1 MDWMS
6 NLFVVLLLTTI
17 TGTIF
22 YLVGIPFRR
31 IWFKRD
37 IRLIRFQMRVTQ
49 LAFMV
54 PFVYIVLY
62 LHTRVYLPGI
72 DSDINLFYHTPITVK
87 VCVALGCLWV
97 SLFLILLAYK
107 VYRYYGWIKVC
118 RGNIPEEDKKIE
130 AVFTEVCEQLGISD
144 KVSLSRNDMVDM
156 PCIAYYHGYT
166 VVLPLDCYTEK
177 EAAIIFYHEL
187 CHYLNGDIYLKTVSC
202 VAVLLHVFNPVAH
215 FVMRELSLI
224 CEEYCDRMACLKGEK
239 AFTKKEYYE
248 MILNEVAE
256 GKKRERYNLFML
268 ADTIEDYERRV
279 QCMKEY
285 HVHGGIK
292 KGAAVLLSACFL
304 LGSSITALAA
314 GEGVTEAYGV
324 VADAT
329 DIRNEES
336 VEAVAALSD
345 EEVLEEFARAY
356 DLNPEDVVMMG
367 EEGIEVIGDF
377 INITWH
383 GIPAGKTYMYTGMS
397 QSAGDTVTAT
407 SVGTPSDIRY
417 QMGIKDPN
425 QIMRYV
431 EGSGTVQHDFAIS
444 IDGRYYFFVTNLS
457 SSKTLDVKA
466 TIIR

>member
-37 IRLIRFQMRVTQ
+37 IGLIRFQMRVTQ

-54 PFVYIVLY
+54 PFVYIILY
-62 LHTRVYLPGI
+62 LHARIYLPGI
-72 DSDINLFYHTPITVK
+72 KSNINLFYHTPMTLK
-87 VCVALGCLWV
+87 ACVMLGCLWV
-97 SLFLILLAYK
+97 GSFLILLAHK
-107 VYRYYGWIKVC
+107 LYRYYSWMRVC
-118 RGNIPEEDKKIE
+118 QGNIPEEDWKIE
-130 AVFTEVCEQLGISD
+130 AVFTEVCEQLGISGR
-144 KVSLSRNDMVDM
+144 VSLSRNDMVNM
-156 PCIAYYHGYT
+156 PCIAYCHGFT

-187 CHYLNGDIYLKTVSC
+187 CHYLNGDIYLKTASC
-202 VAVLLHVFNPVAH
+202 VAALLHVFNPMAH
-215 FVMRELSLI
+215 IVMRELSLV
-224 CEEYCDRMACLKGEK
+224 CEEYCDRMACLKG
-239 AFTKKEYYE
+239 AGVFTKKEYYE

-268 ADTIEDYERRV
+268 ADTIGDYERRV
-279 QCMKEY
+279 QCMREY

-292 KGAAVLLSACFL
+292 KGAAVLLAVCFL

-314 GEGVTEAYGV
+314 GEGVTEAYGAV
-324 VADAT
+324 VDAT
-329 DIRNEES
+329 EVRTEES
-336 VEAVAALSD
+336 VETIANLSD
-345 EEVLEEFARAY
+345 EEVLEEFAKAY

-367 EEGIEVIGDF
+367 EEGIETVGDTIVI
-377 INITWH
+377 NWP
-383 GIPAGKTYMYTGMS
+383 GIPASKTYMYTGMS
-397 QSAGDTVTAT
+397 QSVGDIVFAST
-407 SVGTPSDIRY
+407 SGSPSDIRY

-431 EGSGTVQHDFAIS
+431 EGSGNFSHNFSIS

-457 SSKTLDVKA
+457 NSKTLDITA
-466 TIIR
+466 TLIR

>member
-37 IRLIRFQMRVTQ
+37 VRLIRFQMRVTQ

-54 PFVYIVLY
+54 PFVYIILY
-62 LHTRVYLPGI
+62 LHARIYLPGI
-72 DSDINLFYHTPITVK
+72 KSNINLFYHTPITLK
-87 VCVALGCLWV
+87 ACVMLGCLWV
-97 SLFLILLAYK
+97 GSFLILLAHK
-107 VYRYYGWIKVC
+107 LYRYYSWMRVC
-118 RGNIPEEDKKIE
+118 RGNIPEEDWKIE
-130 AVFTEVCEQLGISD
+130 AVFTEICEQLGVSG
-144 KVSLSRNDMVDM
+144 KVSLSRNDMVNM
-156 PCIAYYHGYT
+156 PCIAYCHGFT

-187 CHYLNGDIYLKTVSC
+187 CHYLNGDIYLKTASC
-202 VAVLLHVFNPVAH
+202 VAALLHVFNPMAH
-215 FVMRELSLI
+215 IVMSELSLV
-224 CEEYCDRMACLKGEK
+224 CEEYCDRVACLKG
-239 AFTKKEYYE
+239 ARVFTEKEYYE
-248 MILNEVAE
+248 MILNEVEE

-268 ADTIEDYERRV
+268 ADTIGDYERRV
-279 QCMKEY
+279 QCMREY

-314 GEGVTEAYGV
+314 GEGVTEAYGAV
-324 VADAT
+324 VDAT
-329 DIRNEES
+329 EVRTEES
-336 VEAVAALSD
+336 VETIADLND

-356 DLNPEDVVMMG
+356 DLNPEDVVIMG
-367 EEGIEVIGDF
+367 EEGIETVGDTIVI
-377 INITWH
+377 NWP

-397 QSAGDTVTAT
+397 QSVGDTVSAM
-407 SVGTPSDIRY
+407 SVGSPSDIRY
-417 QMGIKDPN
+417 QMGIKDPQ

-457 SSKTLDVKA
+457 GSKTLDITA
-466 TIIR
+466 TLIR

>member
-62 LHTRVYLPGI
+62 LRTRVYLPGI
-72 DSDINLFYHTPITVK
+72 KSRIDLFYHTPATLKACIV
-87 VCVALGCLWV
+87 LGCLWV
-97 SLFLILLAYK
+97 GSFLVLLASK
-107 VYRYYGWIKVC
+107 LYRYYGWMRVC
-118 RGNIPEEDKKIE
+118 QGNIPEEDWKIE
-130 AVFTEVCEQLGISD
+130 AVFTEICEHLGVSGR
-144 KVSLSRNDMVDM
+144 VSLSRNDMVDM
-156 PCIAYYHGYT
+156 PCIAYCHGFT
-166 VVLPLDCYTEK
+166 VVLPLNCYTEK

-187 CHYLNGDIYLKTVSC
+187 CHYLNGDIYLKTASC
-202 VAVLLHVFNPVAH
+202 VAALLHVFNPMAH
-215 FVMRELSLI
+215 IVMRELSLV
-224 CEEYCDRMACLKGEK
+224 CEEYCDRMACLKG
-239 AFTKKEYYE
+239 AGVFTKKEYYE

-279 QCMKEY
+279 QCMREY

-292 KGAAVLLSACFL
+292 KGMAVLLSACFL

-314 GEGVTEAYGV
+314 GEGVTEAYGA

-329 DIRNEES
+329 DVRNEES
-336 VEAVAALSD
+336 VEAVVALSD
-345 EEVLEEFARAY
+345 EEIIEEFARAY

-367 EEGIEVIGDF
+367 EEGVEVIGDF
-377 INITWH
+377 ININWP
-383 GIPAGKTYMYTGMS
+383 GIPAGKTYMYPGMH
-397 QSAGDTVTAT
+397 QSAGDSVYVST
-407 SVGTPSDIRY
+407 VGTPSNITY
-417 QMGIKDPN
+417 QMGLKDPQ

-431 EGSGTVQHDFAIS
+431 QGSGSFSHNFAIT
-444 IDGRYYFFVTNLS
+444 IDGTYYFFVTNMS
-457 SSKTLDVKA
+457 SSTTLDIKA
-466 TIIR
+466 TVIR

>member
-37 IRLIRFQMRVTQ
+37 VRLIRFQMRVTQ

-54 PFVYIVLY
+54 PFVYIILY
-62 LHTRVYLPGI
+62 LHARIYLPGI
-72 DSDINLFYHTPITVK
+72 KSNINLFYHTPITLK
-87 VCVALGCLWV
+87 ACVMLGCLWV
-97 SLFLILLAYK
+97 GSFLILLAHK
-107 VYRYYGWIKVC
+107 LYRYYSWMRVC
-118 RGNIPEEDKKIE
+118 RGNIPEEDWKIE
-130 AVFTEVCEQLGISD
+130 AVFTEICEQLGVSG
-144 KVSLSRNDMVDM
+144 KVSLSRNDMVNM
-156 PCIAYYHGYT
+156 PCIAYCHGFT

-187 CHYLNGDIYLKTVSC
+187 CHYLNGDIYLKTASC
-202 VAVLLHVFNPVAH
+202 VAALLHVFNPMAH
-215 FVMRELSLI
+215 IVMSELSLV
-224 CEEYCDRMACLKGEK
+224 CEEYCDRVACLKG
-239 AFTKKEYYE
+239 ARVFTEKEYYE
-248 MILNEVAE
+248 MILGEVAE

-279 QCMKEY
+279 QCMREY

-314 GEGVTEAYGV
+314 GEGVTEAYGAV
-324 VADAT
+324 VDAT
-329 DIRNEES
+329 EVRTEES
-336 VEAVAALSD
+336 VETIADLND

-356 DLNPEDVVMMG
+356 DLNPEDVVIMG
-367 EEGIEVIGDF
+367 EEGIETVGDTIVI
-377 INITWH
+377 NWP

-397 QSAGDTVTAT
+397 QSVGDTVSAM
-407 SVGTPSDIRY
+407 SVGSPSDIRY
-417 QMGIKDPN
+417 QMGIKDPQ

-457 SSKTLDVKA
+457 GSKTLDITA
-466 TIIR
+466 TLIR